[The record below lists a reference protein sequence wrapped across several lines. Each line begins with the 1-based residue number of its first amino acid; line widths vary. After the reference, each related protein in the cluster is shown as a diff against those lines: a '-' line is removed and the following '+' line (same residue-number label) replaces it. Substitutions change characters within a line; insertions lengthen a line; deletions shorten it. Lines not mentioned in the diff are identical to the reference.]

1 MKCHGSIRV
10 FDELERARDRY
21 ASFDVERQANTGRK
35 RHQIQSHLLSD
46 NGSFVA
52 RAVKP
57 NARVPAV
64 FRSFALLVVNRAHH
78 RFAQSLAAGDGLLL
92 SVRHD

>member
-1 MKCHGSIRV
+1 MQRHGPVRV
-10 FDELERARDRY
+10 LDELERARDRY
-21 ASFDVERQANTGRK
+21 ASFDVERQAHTGRK
-35 RHQIQSHLLSD
+35 RHQIQPHQLSD
-46 NGSFVA
+46 NDSFVA

-57 NARVPAV
+57 NTRVPTV

-78 RFAQSLAAGDGLLL
+78 RFAQSFAAGDELLL

>member
-1 MKCHGSIRV
+1 MQRHGPVRV
-10 FDELERARDRY
+10 LDQLKRTRHRY
-21 ASFDVERQANTGRK
+21 VSFDIERQAHTGRK
-35 RHQIQSHLLSD
+35 RHQIQPHLISD
-46 NGSFVA
+46 NDSFVA

-57 NARVPAV
+57 NACVPAV

-78 RFAQSLAAGDGLLL
+78 RFAQSFAAGDELLL